1 MKPLRILVVEDDALI
16 AMVLGELL
24 TAMGHEVCDT
34 ASTQAGAVASAS
46 HHRPDMMIVDGGLRQ
61 GSGIGAVDEIILSGP
76 LPYVFVSGDTGQ
88 IKARRPEAAVLRKPF
103 RLADLSGAI
112 NTAFAGVAA

>member
-34 ASTQAGAVASAS
+34 AATQADAVACGQPS
-46 HHRPDMMIVDGGLRQ
+46 Q
-61 GSGIGAVDEIILSGP
+61 
-76 LPYVFVSGDTGQ
+76 TGHDD
-88 IKARRPEAAVLRKPF
+88 RRWR
-103 RLADLSGAI
+103 
-112 NTAFAGVAA
+112 VAAGKRHGGG